1 MENLGIRL
9 AGELAVLTTNGESLN
24 NVFEFA
30 ERCLFD
36 GDIEQKLMFTHQAR
50 QLADEQCLLFQ
61 DNGQVL
67 PISRTAFPDK
77 PLLLMPRDMPRR
89 RLETKE
95 GKAAFFHALA
105 HIEFMAIYLAWDII
119 YRFRGLPE
127 DFYRDWLIVAD
138 EEALHFAM
146 IREHLLNLGVD
157 YGDLPAHRGLWSHAE
172 DTAGD
177 ILARLA
183 VVPRCM
189 EARGL
194 DVTPAMIDKLESMD
208 DQAGVAI
215 LTRIYQDEIGH
226 VERGSYWFNTLAN
239 QRGCDPEQ
247 TYKDMIQACYKGKP
261 KGPFNRE
268 VRIIAGFSNNEID
281 WLEERL
287 HE

>member
-1 MENLGIRL
+1 
-9 AGELAVLTTNGESLN
+9 VN
-24 NVFEFA
+24 NIFSFA
-30 ERCLFD
+30 EGCLFSD
-36 GDIEQKLMFTHQAR
+36 DIEQKLALTHQAR
-50 QLADEQCLLFQ
+50 SFMDGNCLSFHSI
-61 DNGQVL
+61 GEVL
-67 PISRTAFPDK
+67 PIADTVFPDK

-89 RLETKE
+89 RMNSVE

-105 HIEFMAIYLAWDII
+105 HIEFMAIYLAWDIV

-138 EEALHFAM
+138 EEATHFAM
-146 IREHLLNLGVD
+146 IRNHMLKLGVD
-157 YGDLPAHRGLWSHAE
+157 YGDLPAHRGLWIHAE
-172 DTAGD
+172 ETAD
-177 ILARLA
+177 DVLARLA

-194 DVTPAMIDKLESMD
+194 DVTPPMIDKLKTMGDEE
-208 DQAGVAI
+208 GVAI
-215 LTRIYQDEIGH
+215 LTRIYEDEVGH
-226 VERGSYWFNTLAN
+226 VQRGSYWFEVLAK
-239 QRGCDPEQ
+239 QRGLEPEQ
-247 TYKDMIQACYKGKP
+247 VFKEKILDCFKGKP

>member
-1 MENLGIRL
+1 MSNI
-9 AGELAVLTTNGESLN
+9 
-24 NVFEFA
+24 FDFA

-36 GDIEQKLMFTHQAR
+36 SDIEQKLALTHQAR
-50 QLADEQCLLFQ
+50 QLLEAGILSFQSAGEVLAIDNTLFP
-61 DNGQVL
+61 GK
-67 PISRTAFPDK
+67 PI
-77 PLLLMPRDMPRR
+77 LLMPRDMPRR
-89 RLETKE
+89 RLDTEA

-105 HIEFMAIYLAWDII
+105 HIEFIAIYLAWDII

-127 DFYRDWLIVAD
+127 AFYADWLRIAD
-138 EEALHFAM
+138 EEAQHFSL
-146 IREHLLNLGVD
+146 IRKHLLNLGVD

-172 DTAGD
+172 DTVED

-194 DVTPAMIDKLESMD
+194 DVTPGMIDKLTALGDEP
-208 DQAGVAI
+208 GVAI
-215 LTRIYQDEIGH
+215 LERIYRDEIGH
-226 VERGSYWFNTLAN
+226 VERGSYWFNDLAK

-247 TYKDMIQACYKGKP
+247 TYAELIMTYYKGKP

-281 WLEERL
+281 WLEERFYD
-287 HE
+287 